1 MKNKSKDFQ
10 QYLGSCKVGQKGQ
23 IVIPKEVRD
32 MFDIEPGSTVMI
44 MADTRRGIAIQKQSF
59 LSKLADEI
67 FLGNGKKVDSSE
79 SEENLQHF
87 AKNIKAALDEDDTD
101 K

>member
-1 MKNKSKDFQ
+1 MKKVGKGFQ
-10 QYLGSCKVGQKGQ
+10 QYIGTCKVGQKGQ

-32 MFDIEPGSTVMI
+32 MFGIETGSSVMI

-67 FLGNGKKVDSSE
+67 FMGNGKNIDSNE
-79 SEENLQHF
+79 SEENLKDF
-87 AKNIKAALDEDDTD
+87 AKNIKATLDEETKDE
-101 K
+101 